1 MLMKI
6 IWTFILAVII
16 VAIYIFQIHFSIKSN
31 FFFDDYIQHLSVA
44 RLIYETDD
52 LFSDGI
58 PIHILVHSLYHN
70 IVNIVYKISGFD
82 YYIIGVFIVPILFRV
97 FLGVFLYN
105 FLLKEAFISFKYFYV
120 FLVAISLLF
129 LSPITFF
136 TYPKMYFGYILPNT
150 YHSPTQILAHFFGCA
165 LFVLLCKSLFIKH
178 NNIFIYFGLFLL
190 IFLSSF
196 AKPSYLIS
204 IPPALVVLL
213 VIFYAFK
220 KYINLK
226 ILLFFLVF
234 VLSFLLVQFVLTYIL
249 GNKVD
254 NEEGV
259 SIVPFGF
266 ILFYDTYFWIFP
278 KFIFSILFPIV
289 VYIIFF
295 DKARYDYYF
304 NFAWLIFFFS
314 CVFLYFFLENG
325 IRAPHGNF
333 GWGSQIALFNLFLV
347 AVRFILRNFP
357 ELWSL
362 RKKQI
367 LVVSSIYGLHLVCGL
382 LYLRNIMTGLDSW

>member
-1 MLMKI
+1 MFTKI
-6 IWTFILAVII
+6 IWTVFLAVII
-16 VAIYIFQIHFSIKSN
+16 IAIYVVQIHFSIKNN
-31 FFFDDYIQHLSVA
+31 FFFDDYIHHLSVA
-44 RLIYETDD
+44 RLIYNSDD
-52 LFSDGI
+52 LFSDGM

-70 IVNIVYKISGFD
+70 IVNFFYRISGVN
-82 YYIIGVFIVPILFRV
+82 YYVIGVFIVPILFRV

-105 FLLKEAFISFKYFYV
+105 FLLKEAFIGFKYFYV
-120 FLVAISLLF
+120 FLIALSLLF

-136 TYPKMYFGYILPNT
+136 TYPKMYFGYILPNS

-178 NNIFIYFGLFLL
+178 NNMYIYFGLFLL

-204 IPPALVVLL
+204 LPPALVVLSGF
-213 VIFYAFK
+213 FYAFK
-220 KYINLK
+220 KYINLNV
-226 ILLFFLVF
+226 ILFFLAF
-234 VLSFLLVQFVLTYIL
+234 VLSILLVQFVMTYIL
-249 GNKVD
+249 GNKIND
-254 NEEGV
+254 EEGV

-278 KFIFSILFPIV
+278 KLIFSILFPLL
-289 VYIIFF
+289 VYVILF

-314 CVFLYFFLENG
+314 CIFLYFFMEKG

-333 GWGSQIALFNLFLV
+333 AWGSQIALFNLFLV
-347 AVRFILRNFP
+347 AVRLILMNFP

-362 RKKQI
+362 RKRQM
-367 LVVSSIYGLHLVCGL
+367 LVLCSIYGLHLFCGL